1 MKLKISDL
9 SAGDLPRERAIKL
22 GMAALGNHE
31 VLAIILRT
39 GYNNQNVLQLAYE
52 ILATSEGLSGLSKLS
67 YEELRKIKGLK
78 EAKALSLMAAFE
90 ISKRLEES
98 RSESLSITTPN
109 AIYSLFSAK
118 LKNENQERFYVVF
131 LNIKN
136 KLTSYKEMFV
146 GGLDRSL
153 VHARDIFREAV
164 KNNAA
169 RIILVHNHPSGDPTP
184 SAADTEVTKKII
196 AAGEVLGISVI
207 DHIIIGNGS
216 FVSLKAINAI

>member
-98 RSESLSITTPN
+98 RGESLSITTPN

-131 LNIKN
+131 LNTKN

>member
-1 MKLKISDL
+1 MKLKMADL

-52 ILATSEGLSGLSKLS
+52 VLATSEGLSGLSKLS

-131 LNIKN
+131 LNTKN

>member
-52 ILATSEGLSGLSKLS
+52 MLATREGLSGLSKLS

-131 LNIKN
+131 LNTKN